1 MLNVIKMDLY
11 RMVKNKATWLI
22 LLASMLMM
30 FASIFMSSQ
39 DLAYYNSNPIAL
51 ENLQA
56 NGDEVNWGIYIGSVK
71 SEWCNGTEI
80 SLMELVAVNVKSKL
94 LLMFLVVFMTY
105 FAGSEG
111 RNGFVKNIAGQ
122 VTHKGILVFSK
133 FVVISI
139 YTVMMMVGAVLATM
153 LGSAAFLGYI
163 NTSNIGQGCIFLAVQ
178 ILLHIA
184 YGMFVLFLFH
194 ITGSSIA
201 TMLSGIL
208 IAAGILQIVDSIL
221 ISSFSK
227 LQAISDFSIMNYLT
241 SGNVGL
247 LSMDSTSGLYIRAD
261 MIALGA
267 IILMNILS
275 SVIVQRRD
283 LK

>member
-11 RMVKNKATWLI
+11 RMVKNKATWFI

-30 FASIFMSSQ
+30 FASIFITSQ

-51 ENLQA
+51 EDLQT

-71 SEWCNGTEI
+71 PEWCNGTEI
-80 SLMELVAVNVKSKL
+80 PLMELVAVNVKSKL
-94 LLMFLVVFMTY
+94 LLMFLVVFVTY

-122 VTHKGILVFSK
+122 VTHKGVLIFSK

-139 YTVMMMVGAVLATM
+139 YTVIMIAGAVLATM
-153 LGSAAFLGYI
+153 FGSAAFLGYI
-163 NTSNIGQGCIFLAVQ
+163 NTTDIGQGCIFLVVQ
-178 ILLHIA
+178 ILLHIG
-184 YGMFVLFLFH
+184 YGMFVLFLFNV
-194 ITGSSIA
+194 TGSSIA

-208 IAAGILQIVDSIL
+208 IAAGILQIVDAIL
-221 ISSFSK
+221 VSVFSK
-227 LQAISDFSIMNYLT
+227 LQFISDFSIMNYLT

-247 LSMDSTSGLYIRAD
+247 LSLDSTSALYIKASI
-261 MIALGA
+261 IAVGA
-267 IILMNILS
+267 IVLMNILS
-275 SVIVQRRD
+275 SVIIQRRD

>member
-1 MLNVIKMDLY
+1 MINVIKMDLY

-22 LLASMLMM
+22 FLASMLMM
-30 FASIFMSSQ
+30 FASIFMTSQ
-39 DLAYYNSNPIAL
+39 DLAYYNSNPTAL
-51 ENLQA
+51 QDLQA

-71 SEWCNGTEI
+71 PEWCNGTEI
-80 SLMELVAVNVKSKL
+80 PLMELVAVNVKSKL
-94 LLMFLVVFMTY
+94 LLMFLVVFVTY
-105 FAGSEG
+105 FVGSEG

-139 YTVMMMVGAVLATM
+139 YTVMMIIGAVLATM

-163 NTSNIGQGCIFLAVQ
+163 NTTGIGQGCIFLAVQ
-178 ILLHIA
+178 ILLHIG
-184 YGMFVLFLFH
+184 YGMFVLFLFNV
-194 ITGSSIA
+194 TGSSIV

-208 IAAGILQIVDSIL
+208 IAAGILQIVDAIL
-221 ISSFSK
+221 VSVFSK

-247 LSMDSTSGLYIRAD
+247 LSLDSTSGLYIRASI
-261 MIALGA
+261 IAVGA
-267 IILMNILS
+267 IVLMNTLS
-275 SVIVQRRD
+275 SVIIQRRD

>member
-39 DLAYYNSNPIAL
+39 DLAYYNSNPIVL

-247 LSMDSTSGLYIRAD
+247 LSMDSTSGLYIRAG